1 MKNVRKPAL
10 PPGWYP
16 GDPAAVIAFLKE
28 VLGGEASPPPQPAS
42 AGNENNSGESGFRLP
57 PPDKRPEKA
66 GRGGAEG
73 AVSPFRPHGGAGQ
86 AAVAPHAGW
95 YYSGALAA
103 RAVSS
108 LVGTNPAVVAV
119 IGGHL
124 PAGARP
130 LFAMEDAVLTPF
142 GEMDI
147 DVELRDL
154 LYGELSGGED
164 RRADNTVEVLL
175 PMVRCLF
182 PEAKLLWARFPADMS
197 AFEGGAALAAAAASL
212 GRRTVLL
219 ASTDLTHYGD
229 AYGFCPR
236 GRGQAALDWVKTVN
250 DRRFIEAVIDG
261 DPKKVLA
268 RAGAEKSACSAGA
281 VLAALGFV
289 PRLAA
294 KLLAYR
300 TSADLAGEIPGSFVG
315 YAALALG

>member
-1 MKNVRKPAL
+1 MKNVRKPSL

-16 GDPAAVIAFLKE
+16 DDPVAVTAFLKK
-28 VLGGEASPPPQPAS
+28 VLGEPPTDKQP
-42 AGNENNSGESGFRLP
+42 G
-57 PPDKRPEKA
+57 KPE
-66 GRGGAEG
+66 R
-73 AVSPFRPHGGAGQ
+73 

-95 YYSGALAA
+95 YYSGDLAALAA
-103 RAVSS
+103 AS
-108 LVGTNPAVVAV
+108 LLGGNPAVVAV

-124 PAGARP
+124 PAGVRP
-130 LFAMEDAVLTPF
+130 LFAMEDAVLTPL

-147 DVELRDL
+147 DLELRDL
-154 LYGELSGGED
+154 LYRELSGGED

-175 PMVRCLF
+175 PVVRYLF

-197 AFEGGAALAAAAASL
+197 AFEGGAALAAASASL

-229 AYGFCPR
+229 VYGFCPQ

-250 DRRFIEAVIDG
+250 DRRFIEAVLDG
-261 DPKKVLA
+261 DPKEVLS

-289 PRLAA
+289 SRPAA
-294 KLLAYR
+294 RLLAYR
-300 TSADLAGEIPGSFVG
+300 SSADLAGEIPDSFVG
-315 YAALALG
+315 YAALSLG